1 MDAVAF
7 FGLAGTVLS
16 AAVTYV
22 VMDYRHNDS
31 RQHAQDESLQSAAR
45 VLSAQKT
52 LAGYTHYLTL
62 LPLGK
67 QTLMEHLSTL
77 GTTVSRDQVE
87 VETMRLGGLEAG
99 QEAPAILSYTV
110 DYPMGFKF
118 KGDLLEVLGT
128 TAGIEIH
135 LPAPVL
141 VDTPIVRPLA
151 WRLPGGGM
159 LDDEINALRAQQQRL
174 TERAQTRGKALS
186 NDAAVRALCERKLCA
201 VLHTFLLSQPG
212 VTQVPGIAVVYR

>member
-31 RQHAQDESLQSAAR
+31 RQHAQDESLQSQAR
-45 VLSAQKT
+45 VLSAQKA

-77 GTTVSRDQVE
+77 GTTVSRDQVDI
-87 VETMRLGGLEAG
+87 ETLRLGGPDAG
-99 QEAPAILSYTV
+99 QEAPALISYTV

-128 TAGIEIH
+128 TAGLEIH

-141 VDTPIVRPLA
+141 VDSPVVRPLA
-151 WRLPGGGM
+151 WRLPGGGV
-159 LDDEINALRAQQQRL
+159 LLDEINDLRALQRQL
-174 TERAQTRGKALS
+174 TQRAQTRSQALS
-186 NDAAVRALCERKLCA
+186 QDAAVRALCERKLCA
-201 VLHTFLLSQPG
+201 LLHTFLLSQPG